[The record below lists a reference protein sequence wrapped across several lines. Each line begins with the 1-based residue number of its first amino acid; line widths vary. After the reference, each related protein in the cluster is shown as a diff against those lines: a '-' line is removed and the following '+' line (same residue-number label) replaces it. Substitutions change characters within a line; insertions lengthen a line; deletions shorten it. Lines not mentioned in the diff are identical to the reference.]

1 MDALRAVML
10 NVLVIV
16 FLTTVLDLLLPD
28 GTMRRYVKMTMG
40 FFVVLT
46 LLQPVMQLV
55 QPEGMLQQWQLS
67 LPTLT
72 AEGSMPA
79 QGDVYARQRQQMEQ
93 LYAEKLEEQVASLLL
108 LATSLEDFTVDC
120 TVKEQ
125 CLQQIRIGIPAG
137 TAVDRQRPIQALS
150 GYYGIGVGQIQIET
164 EEAESDE
171 LEGFE

>member
-1 MDALRAVML
+1 MYALRAVML

-72 AEGSMPA
+72 AEGSLPA

-108 LATSLEDFTVDC
+108 LATSLEEFTVDC

-125 CLQQIRIGIPAG
+125 CLQQIRIRIPVG
-137 TAVDRQRPIQALS
+137 TAVDRQRLIQALS
-150 GYYGIGVGQIQIET
+150 GYYGIGTGQIQIET
-164 EEAESDE
+164 EEAECDE
-171 LEGFE
+171 LEGSE

>member
-1 MDALRAVML
+1 MYALRAVML

-72 AEGSMPA
+72 AEGSLPA

-108 LATSLEDFTVDC
+108 LATSLEEFTVDC

-125 CLQQIRIGIPAG
+125 CLQQIRIRIPVG
-137 TAVDRQRPIQALS
+137 TAVDRQRMIQALS
-150 GYYGIGVGQIQIET
+150 GYYGIGTGQIQIET
-164 EEAESDE
+164 EEAECDE
-171 LEGFE
+171 LEGSE

>member
-1 MDALRAVML
+1 MYALRAVML

-72 AEGSMPA
+72 AEGSLPA

-125 CLQQIRIGIPAG
+125 CLQQIRIRIPVG
-137 TAVDRQRPIQALS
+137 TAVDRQRLIQALS
-150 GYYGIGVGQIQIET
+150 GYYGIGTGQIQIET
-164 EEAESDE
+164 EEAECDE
-171 LEGFE
+171 LEGSE

>member
-55 QPEGMLQQWQLS
+55 QPEGCCS
-67 LPTLT
+67 S
-72 AEGSMPA
+72 GSC
-79 QGDVYARQRQQMEQ
+79 RCRH
-93 LYAEKLEEQVASLLL
+93 
-108 LATSLEDFTVDC
+108 
-120 TVKEQ
+120 
-125 CLQQIRIGIPAG
+125 
-137 TAVDRQRPIQALS
+137 
-150 GYYGIGVGQIQIET
+150 
-164 EEAESDE
+164 
-171 LEGFE
+171 

>member
-72 AEGSMPA
+72 AEGSLPA

-108 LATSLEDFTVDC
+108 LTTSLEDFTVDC

-137 TAVDRQRPIQALS
+137 TAVDRQRLMQALS
-150 GYYGIGVGQIQIET
+150 GYYGISAGQIQIET